1 MIRLAANLS
10 MLFPEHD
17 FLDRFGAAAKA
28 GFRGVEYL
36 FPYAYRPEDLAGC
49 LREAGLEQVLFN
61 LPPGNWEAGERG
73 LASLPGREAE
83 FQASVAEA
91 LRYAEVLDC
100 PRIHAMAGL
109 LPESADQKTVEA
121 HHHTYLENLRFA
133 AGEAAK
139 AGRDLLIEPIN
150 QRDMPGYFLS
160 RQADAIKVIDEVG
173 ADNLKL
179 QFDIYHCQIMDGDL
193 ISHMERQFHAIGHVQ
208 IAGVPER
215 HEPDV
220 GEVCYP
226 EVLARLDSLGYT
238 GWVGCEYRPA
248 GNTRAGLRWGQ
259 AYGLSTDTTTKG
271 Q

>member
-10 MLFPEHD
+10 MLFQEYD
-17 FLDRFGAAAKA
+17 FLDRFGAAAEA

-36 FPYAYRPEDLAGC
+36 FPYAYSADVLASA

-73 LASLPGREAE
+73 LASLPGRERE
-83 FQASVAEA
+83 FRESVAEA
-91 LRYAEVLDC
+91 LRYADALDC
-100 PRIHAMAGL
+100 PRIHAMAGV
-109 LPESADQKTVEA
+109 LPKGADRETVAA
-121 HHHTYLENLRFA
+121 HRQTYLENLRFA
-133 AGEAAK
+133 AREAAQ

-160 RQADAIKVIDEVG
+160 RQDDAMDVIDAVG

-179 QFDIYHCQIMDGDL
+179 QFDVYHCQIMDGDL
-193 ISHMERQFHAIGHVQ
+193 IHHLERQFHAIGHVQ

-215 HEPDV
+215 NEPDA
-220 GEVCYP
+220 GEVSYP
-226 EVLARLDSLGYT
+226 DVLRRLESLGYE

-248 GNTRAGLRWGQ
+248 GNTRAGLGWGHT
-259 AYGLSTDTTTKG
+259 YGLNP
-271 Q
+271 

>member
-91 LRYAEVLDC
+91 LRYAEVPTLVLSEF
-100 PRIHAMAGL
+100 HNGL
-109 LPESADQKTVEA
+109 KE
-121 HHHTYLENLRFA
+121 
-133 AGEAAK
+133 
-139 AGRDLLIEPIN
+139 
-150 QRDMPGYFLS
+150 
-160 RQADAIKVIDEVG
+160 
-173 ADNLKL
+173 
-179 QFDIYHCQIMDGDL
+179 
-193 ISHMERQFHAIGHVQ
+193 
-208 IAGVPER
+208 
-215 HEPDV
+215 
-220 GEVCYP
+220 
-226 EVLARLDSLGYT
+226 
-238 GWVGCEYRPA
+238 
-248 GNTRAGLRWGQ
+248 
-259 AYGLSTDTTTKG
+259 
-271 Q
+271 